1 VGVLQRFERRLEGLV
16 EGAFARVFKGAV
28 EPVEVAQALQR
39 EAGDHKAILG
49 QGRILVPNRY
59 VVDLAPSDHERLASY
74 ADPLARELAIMVGE
88 HIREQGWT
96 TFGKIKVNLV
106 KADDLDT
113 GVFRVSSTVDDSQT
127 GGAPAEP
134 TGARLSEPSGVRD
147 WPLRHGTTVIGRGE
161 EADIRLPDVGMS
173 RRHARLAFD
182 GRSAVLTDMGSTN
195 GTLINGIRIGEQLLS
210 PGDRIQFG
218 GTTLVFQADA

>member
-1 VGVLQRFERRLEGLV
+1 MGVLQRFERRLEGLV

-28 EPVEVAQALQR
+28 EPVEVARVLQR

-59 VVDLAPSDHERLASY
+59 VVELAPADHERLASY
-74 ADPLARELAIMVGE
+74 ADPLARELAIMVSE
-88 HIREQGWT
+88 HVHEQGWT
-96 TFGKIKVNLV
+96 TFGKIRVKLV
-106 KADDLDT
+106 QADDLDT
-113 GVFRVSSTVDDSQT
+113 GVFRVSSTVDDTQT
-127 GGAPAEP
+127 GAFPAEP
-134 TGARLSEPSGVRD
+134 TGARLVETAGGRD
-147 WPLRHGTTVIGRGE
+147 WALRHGTTVIGRGE

-182 GRSAVLTDMGSTN
+182 GRSAVLTDLGSTN
-195 GTLINGIRIGEQLLS
+195 GTIVNGVRIGEQMLR
-210 PGDRIQFG
+210 PGDYVQFG

>member
-1 VGVLQRFERRLEGLV
+1 MGVLQRFERRLEGLV

-59 VVDLAPSDHERLASY
+59 VVELAPSDHERLASY

-88 HIREQGWT
+88 HVHDQGWT
-96 TFGKIKVNLV
+96 TFGKIKVKLV

-127 GGAPAEP
+127 GAFPAEP
-134 TGARLSEPSGVRD
+134 TGARLVATSGVGD

-173 RRHARLAFD
+173 RRHARLAYD
-182 GRSAVLTDMGSTN
+182 GHSAVLTDMGSTN
-195 GTLINGIRIGEQLLS
+195 GTLVNGVRIGEQMLH
-210 PGDRIQFG
+210 PGDYIQFG